1 MPPRN
6 PLVSIV
12 VPANNAERFLP
23 TSLDSIVGQTYPAT
37 EIVLMDDGSTAR
49 TESIARS
56 YGDRTTYYRQPRNRG
71 QFANVSDGISRARGE
86 YIAVFHADDEYF
98 PEIIARQAAFLQSH
112 PEAGAVFA
120 IEIFIDVKGR
130 ERERLTLPGEVR
142 GRELLDY
149 RTVLNAMEPYFAIM
163 DEHLAAG
170 GRPLATK
177 ASPPRTRRNA
187 PRTQ

>member
-23 TSLDSIVGQTYPAT
+23 TSLDSIIGQTYSAT
-37 EIVLMDDGSTAR
+37 EILLMDDGSTDR

-56 YGDRTTYYRQPRNRG
+56 YGDRITYYRQPRNRG
-71 QFANVSDGISRARGE
+71 QSANVSDGISRARGE

-120 IEIFIDVKGR
+120 IEIFFDAEGR

-142 GRELLDY
+142 GRELLDTVRFSMQWS
-149 RTVLNAMEPYFAIM
+149 RTLRSWTNIWPP
-163 DEHLAAG
+163 AG
-170 GRPLATK
+170 GRSQLRNH
-177 ASPPRTRRNA
+177 SPRTRRTA